1 MDYELKEIEKAR
13 NELSLAIHEYCK
25 VVLKDNDYYYNERLI
40 AGVQAFLQVNYY
52 REMYMPVVGVEI
64 ADKKWWEFWK

>member
-1 MDYELKEIEKAR
+1 MDYEQKQIEIAR
-13 NELSLAIHEYCK
+13 NELATGIQKYCRTI
-25 VVLKDNDYYYNERLI
+25 LKDDDHFYNERLV
-40 AGVQAFLQVNYY
+40 AGVQSFLQVNYY

>member
-13 NELSLAIHEYCK
+13 NELSLAIHEYCN
-25 VVLKDNDYYYNERLI
+25 VILQDNDFYYNERLV
-40 AGVQAFLQVNYY
+40 AGVQAFLQVNYF

-64 ADKKWWEFWK
+64 ADKRWWEFWK

>member
-25 VVLKDNDYYYNERLI
+25 VFLKDNDYYYNERLI